1 MKKGG
6 CHSGHNVALYWVQLV
21 YICKQTIQSKAI
33 WDGVIFQGHIIHSFS
48 AESNQEWIGHCCQC
62 QRSSFKFGQIKLISP
77 RFQNGFRGVGRHLVF
92 LLLPNWTNLLT
103 QPKQLFT
110 FWDTDSGS
118 LWAWNQSYAYFALPQ
133 CLYLYSFE
141 TAQNRG
147 TLSAYGWQNKVDR
160 LEDSYW
166 PPRDPS
172 LCSYWRSPHFVS
184 THIAEGASQNF
195 VQKGIFSWAEFP

>member
-1 MKKGG
+1 MQSEMKYNLSRPDNSFFFCRIKPRM
-6 CHSGHNVALYWVQLV
+6 NRTLLP
-21 YICKQTIQSKAI
+21 I
-33 WDGVIFQGHIIHSFS
+33 WT
-48 AESNQEWIGHCCQC
+48 
-62 QRSSFKFGQIKLISP
+62 FKFEIWPDKVNFTTLSERIQGGRPPSCISIP
-77 RFQNGFRGVGRHLVF
+77 PH
-92 LLLPNWTNLLT
+92 WTNLLT

-110 FWDTDSGS
+110 FWNTNSGS

-133 CLYLYSFE
+133 YLYLYSFE

-160 LEDSYW
+160 LEDSHW

-172 LCSYWRSPHFVS
+172 LCFYWWSLHFVS

-195 VQKGIFSWAEFP
+195 VQKGDFFVGWISWFWYLGRTVASDRNGQMRS